1 MMKKTNRLSRGLLAV
16 VLLVLA
22 VGVRA
27 QSAADL
33 RINEVLVENQ
43 SNYIDDFGQHSP
55 WIEIYNSAF
64 NYVNIG
70 GLYLTNDLEN
80 PTMYQ
85 IPKGDPITLI
95 APQNYIIFWADNHTT
110 RGIRHL
116 NFDLRNSRIVALFD
130 ANGKTLIDV
139 VELNGA
145 QRVDTTFGR
154 ISDGGT
160 QWGYL
165 EKSTPGANNNTKV
178 VITSAEKFGAMDPY
192 GVGMAI
198 IAMTVV
204 FSALA
209 ILYIFFKNV
218 ARLYGIQWSQ
228 FFSKKHIAVAMEV
241 DNPEEL
247 TGEVSAAIA
256 MALHLYRNQLHDH
269 ENTILTIK
277 KVAKTYSPWSSKIYG
292 VLNRMH

>member
-22 VGVRA
+22 MGVRA

>member
-1 MMKKTNRLSRGLLAV
+1 MTKKTNRLSRGLLAV

-55 WIEIYNSAF
+55 WIEIYNKAYNS
-64 NYVNIG
+64 VNIG

-85 IPKGDPITLI
+85 IPKGDPLTLI
-95 APQNYIIFWADNHTT
+95 APQNYLVFWADGHSS

-116 NFDLRNSRIVALFD
+116 NFDLRESRLVALFD

-139 VELNGA
+139 VELNHA
-145 QRVDTTFGR
+145 QRVDTTYGR
-154 ISDGGT
+154 LIDGST
-160 QWGYL
+160 EWGFL
-165 EKSTPGANNNTKV
+165 DKSTPAANNNTKPV
-178 VITSAEKFGAMDPY
+178 VTAGDSFGKMDPT
-192 GVGMAI
+192 GVGMAV
-198 IAMTVV
+198 IAMSVV
-204 FSALA
+204 FAALA
-209 ILYIFFKNV
+209 MLYAFFKNV
-218 ARLYGIQWSQ
+218 ARLYAIRWSEIFKRRKVEEQ
-228 FFSKKHIAVAMEV
+228 KITTE
-241 DNPEEL
+241 DEL

-256 MALHLYRNQLHDH
+256 FALHMYRNQLHDH

-292 VLNRMH
+292 VMNRIR

>member
-16 VLLVLA
+16 VLLVIA

-55 WIEIYNSAF
+55 WIEIYNKAYNS
-64 NYVNIG
+64 VNIG

-95 APQNYIIFWADNHTT
+95 APQNYIIFWADNHST

-116 NFDLRNSRIVALFD
+116 NFDLRNSKLVALFD

-139 VELNGA
+139 VELNDV

-154 ISDGGT
+154 ISDGGI

-178 VITSAEKFGAMDPY
+178 AVTSAEKFGAMDPF
-192 GVGMAI
+192 GVGMAV

-218 ARLYGIQWSQ
+218 ARLYGIQWSRL
-228 FFSKKHIAVAMEV
+228 FSKKQIASIEVA
-241 DNPEEL
+241 NPEEL